1 MNIVPA
7 GLEQQINR
15 VDRQYSLWIGI
26 SLAATAAWSFF
37 RIIWMLIISMSYGWF
52 VGPLVFNFVLWG
64 VIGTVAAVGAVGFL
78 NRYFKGPDSQS
89 V

>member
-7 GLEQQINR
+7 AVEQQINR

-37 RIIWMLIISMSYGWF
+37 RIIWTLIWSMSYGWF
-52 VGPLVFNFVLWG
+52 VGSLAVNFVVWG
-64 VIGTVAAVGAVGFL
+64 VIGAVAAIGAVGFL
-78 NRYFKGPDSQS
+78 NRYFKGPGSER